1 MLDTKGMD
9 KFLETYIP
17 TLPEG
22 KMKDTLKAVLSGEF
36 GEEKT
41 QKCYDRLNEAYSM
54 GVQLCKVDLNYI
66 LEGKTTVELVDTYGL
81 EKVVAELI
89 QVSDNTDLV
98 EALKVVYAETDV
110 EKAQEYYKRLADCW
124 SANGNISCINT
135 KYLLSGT
142 IE

>member
-9 KFLETYIP
+9 KHLEGYIP

-22 KMKDTLKAVLSGEF
+22 KMKETLNAILSGEY

-54 GVQLCKVDLNYI
+54 GIEPAKVDLNYI

-110 EKAQEYYKRLADCW
+110 EKATEYYKRLAECW
-124 SANGNISCINT
+124 SANGNISCVDT
-135 KYLLSGT
+135 KYLLSGM
-142 IE
+142 IG